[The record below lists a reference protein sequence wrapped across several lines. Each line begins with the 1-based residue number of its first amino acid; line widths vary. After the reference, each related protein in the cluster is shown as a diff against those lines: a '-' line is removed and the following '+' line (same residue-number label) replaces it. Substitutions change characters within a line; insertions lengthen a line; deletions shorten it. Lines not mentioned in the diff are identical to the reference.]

1 MRYLIS
7 IATFLTI
14 VLFSKGALAR
24 DIHTIIREVAT
35 KEGAPT
41 DIMSAIC
48 WVESKHNHR
57 ALNKS
62 DGNGGRDSNGL
73 CQVQLRTAQW
83 LGYKGS
89 VQGLFDPKTNVKY
102 ASKYFVYLLKRENNN
117 IYNAIVSYN
126 AGSVILNKRGHPIN
140 QQYLNK
146 VLRAMEEGR

>member
-1 MRYLIS
+1 MRYLMAAAI
-7 IATFLTI
+7 FLTI
-14 VLFSKGALAR
+14 VLIPKNAFAKDMRS
-24 DIHTIIREVAT
+24 IIREVAVT
-35 KEGAPT
+35 QGAPA

-48 WVESKHNHR
+48 WVESKHNHK

-73 CQVQLRTAQW
+73 CQVQFRTAQW

-102 ASKYFVYLLKRENNN
+102 ASKYLVYLLKRENDN

-126 AGSVILNKRGHPIN
+126 AGSVILNKKGHPIN

-146 VLRAMEEGR
+146 VLRAIEEGR